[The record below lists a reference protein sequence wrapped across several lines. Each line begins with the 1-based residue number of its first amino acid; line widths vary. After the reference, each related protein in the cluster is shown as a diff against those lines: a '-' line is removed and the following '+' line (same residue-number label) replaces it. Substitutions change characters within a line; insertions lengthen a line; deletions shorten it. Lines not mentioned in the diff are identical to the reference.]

1 MPEQNVT
8 TKFKVDISDL
18 KKGISD
24 ANKSIKLANAEFKN
38 ATAGLDDWSKSAD
51 GLTAKIK
58 QQNTIVEQEKKKL
71 DLLKEQLDRLN
82 KSQQDGEK
90 VIEDLTDKYNEAAKT
105 YGVTSDEAKKYAKQ
119 LDEARAAQERNAA
132 AAEDLNLKIINQD
145 TAVKAAAAQ
154 VDKYENALKDLENGA
169 DDTAGALDKTGKSAE
184 NATKGGLNA
193 FGVALGNLASN
204 LITAVINKL
213 GDLAGAVKDAFVEF
227 DEGADNVIKATG
239 ATGQAAEDLTKSYG
253 NVAKTINGDFA
264 DIGDALGELNTRFDF
279 TGEQLEDATRQFIKF
294 ADINRTDAKK
304 SVELVSRAMNNA
316 GIKSED
322 YAEVLDQLTAAS
334 QASGI
339 SVDTLAEALTK
350 NGATMR
356 QLGFNTEETV
366 AMLAQFEAAGVNS
379 ETALAGLKTAV
390 KNWGKEGKNANDEFH
405 NVVDAIKNA
414 PDDMSASQAAFEAFG
429 GKAGA
434 ELAEA
439 IRTGKFA
446 YDEFLADLADSQG
459 TVNSTYEQTQDGADK
474 ARLAIQNMRTTAA
487 ELVNKFLDQY
497 GPEIN
502 AAIEKVTGL
511 LEEMAPKIEAGVQWI
526 IDHLPEIEAG
536 VIAIGT
542 AFLAWK
548 VAGIITAVT
557 TALAGM
563 SVAEGIA
570 AAKTWLL
577 NTAMAANPVGIVVA
591 AIAGLVAALVVLY
604 KKSDK
609 FRAFVNKLWDAV
621 KLYIGFIVEYFKTAW
636 KAIKKVWET
645 IKNAV
650 MMYIDFIVNYFKTAW
665 AIIKGVWSAV
675 VGFFTSIWEG
685 IKAVFNAVVE
695 FFKTIFTNAWEGI
708 KAIWDAVVGFFTGIW
723 DGIKNTFRVVGDW
736 FAEKFQNAVDR
747 IKDVFSKVKGFFADV
762 WDGIKSVFGNVADWF
777 KDKFSKA
784 WQAVKDVFSTGG
796 KVFEGIKDGILDGL
810 KAVINAL
817 IRGINKV
824 ITIPFDGINA
834 ALRKLK
840 NIEIL
845 GATPFDWIDEI
856 NTPQI
861 PELEKG
867 GILKRGQVG
876 LLEGSGDEA
885 VVPLDKNTNGLR
897 RIAAMLAEDIEQA
910 GGLRASA
917 RTNEGINNYNYNF
930 TQNNNS
936 PKSLSRY
943 DIYRQTKNLINAAK
957 GV

>member
-18 KKGISD
+18 KKGIAD
-24 ANKSIKLANAEFKN
+24 ANKNIKLANAEFKN

-58 QQNTIVEQEKKKL
+58 QQNTVVEQEKKKL
-71 DLLKEQLDRLN
+71 DLLKEQLDRLT
-82 KSQQDGEK
+82 KSQKDGEK
-90 VIEDLTDKYNEAAKT
+90 VIADLTDKYNEAVKQ
-105 YGVTSDEAKKYAKQ
+105 YGAASDEAKKYAKE
-119 LDEARAAQERNAA
+119 LDAAQAAQERNAKA
-132 AAEDLNLKIINQD
+132 VDDLNLKIINQD
-145 TAVKAAAAQ
+145 TAVKNAAAQ
-154 VDKYENALKDLENGA
+154 VNKYEAALNDLENGA
-169 DDTAGALDKTGKSAE
+169 DDTAGALDKTGKSAQD
-184 NATKGGLNA
+184 ATNGGLNA
-193 FGVALGNLASN
+193 FGVAVGNLAAN
-204 LITAVINKL
+204 VVTALINKL
-213 GDLAGAVKDAFVEF
+213 GDLAGAVKDAFIEF
-227 DEGADNVIKATG
+227 DEGADNVIKSTG
-239 ATGQAAEDLTKSYG
+239 ATGQAAEELTKSYG
-253 NVAKTINGDFA
+253 NVAKSINGDFG
-264 DIGDALGELNTRFDF
+264 DIGDTLGELNTRFDF
-279 TGEQLEDATRQFIKF
+279 TGEALEDATRQFIKF
-294 ADINRTDAKK
+294 SDVNRVDAKK
-304 SVELVSRAMNNA
+304 AVELVSRAMNNA
-316 GIKSED
+316 GIKAEN

-339 SVDTLAEALTK
+339 PVDTLAESLTK

-356 QLGFNTEETV
+356 QLGFNTEETI

-414 PDDMSASQAAFEAFG
+414 PDDMTATQAAFEAFG

-459 TVNSTYEQTQDGADK
+459 TVNATYEQTQDGADK

-487 ELVNKFLDQY
+487 ELVNKFLDKY

-502 AAIEKVTGL
+502 AAIEKFTGY
-511 LEEMAPKIEAGVQWI
+511 LEEIAPKIEAGVQWI

-536 VIAIGT
+536 VVAIGT

-577 NTAMAANPVGIVVA
+577 NTAMAANPIGIVVA
-591 AIAGLVAALVVLY
+591 AIAALVAGLVVLY

-609 FRAFVNKLWDAV
+609 FRDFVDNLWKAV

-685 IKAVFNAVVE
+685 IKAVFNAVVD
-695 FFKTIFTNAWEGI
+695 FFKTIFTNAWEDI
-708 KAIWDAVVGFFTGIW
+708 KAIWEAVVGFFTGIW
-723 DGIKNTFRVVGDW
+723 DGIKNTFKTVGNW
-736 FAEKFQNAVDR
+736 FGEKFQSAVDG
-747 IKDVFSKVKGFFADV
+747 IKNAFSKVKGFFSDV

-777 KDKFSKA
+777 KDKFTAA
-784 WQAVKDVFSTGG
+784 WQAVKNVFSTGG
-796 KVFEGIKDGILDGL
+796 KIFEGIKEGVLDGL

-867 GILKRGQVG
+867 GILRRGQVG

-885 VVPLDKNTNGLR
+885 VVPLEKNTGGLR
-897 RIAAMLAEDIEQA
+897 RIAAMLAKDIEQA

-917 RTNEGINNYNYNF
+917 RTNEGVNNYNYNF

-936 PKSLSRY
+936 PKALSRY